1 VNRAFRI
8 FNKYLSKDKEF
19 IAKITQVTGTT
30 PAKLSLYKLAFLHRS
45 NSQSIN
51 GYKQHNERLEFL
63 GDAILNGIVA
73 EYLFQKYP
81 NGDEGFL
88 TKMRSKIV
96 KRKTLD
102 HIGFKM
108 GLDEIM
114 SYMNNTPISKSMLGN
129 ALEALI
135 GAIYLEN
142 GFQHTHQFI
151 IKRILRKYIDM
162 HQLEA
167 VDDNFKSQLL
177 EWCQKNGKEINYEV
191 ISKYKT
197 DKRDRYKIA
206 VQVQGNTLAEA
217 DDFNKKNAE
226 QIASEKAMHK
236 LGILNNA
243 QSEIHIN

>member
-1 VNRAFRI
+1 MKSAYRF

-19 IAKITQVTGTT
+19 IDKVSQVIGYT
-30 PAKLSLYKLAFLHRS
+30 PAKASLYKLAFMHKS

-63 GDAILNGIVA
+63 GDAILNGIIA
-73 EYLFQKYP
+73 EYLFKKYP

-102 HIGFKM
+102 FIGLRM

-114 SYMNNTPISKSMLGN
+114 SYMNATPISKSMLGN

-135 GAIYLEN
+135 GAVYIEN
-142 GFQHTHQFI
+142 GYQYTRGFVI
-151 IKRILRKYIDM
+151 NAILRKFVNV
-162 HQLEA
+162 HQLEII
-167 VDDNFKSQLL
+167 DDNFKSQLL
-177 EWCQKNGKEINYEV
+177 EWCQKNGKEVSYEL
-191 ISKYKT
+191 ISKYKF
-197 DKRDRYKIA
+197 DKRDKFRIA
-206 VQVQGNTLAEA
+206 VVVQGSTLAEA
-217 DDFNKKNAE
+217 DDFNKKAAE

-236 LGILNNA
+236 LGILEA
-243 QSEIHIN
+243 VELSESII